1 MRRRPQGQRMGSA
14 NLLAPQQTSAEFLTP
29 PDILQLAHLT
39 PFPKSLLGTGY
50 QDVDYASRFKRS
62 YALPARR
69 FAVHPERKLEIS
81 GAPLL
86 QVADQDK
93 VQASVSLPFCPR
105 GSAQVPIFAQQ
116 AVVLVS
122 VVVPTGYV
130 YFVEGYALD
139 LFPNQVNELNYYWQL
154 RINGQDVLNRGT
166 RTLQPGRPV
175 HSPVK
180 VSVGYDK
187 NTMLR
192 AQEGSLIELV
202 VQALNTIGASDAVSG
217 TIFGT
222 LEGA

>member
-1 MRRRPQGQRMGSA
+1 MRRARARATGSTA
-14 NLLAPQQTSAEFLTP
+14 LFAPQQTGAEFLTP
-29 PDILQLAHLT
+29 ASVADLAHLVK
-39 PFPKSLLGTGY
+39 FPKSFKGTGY
-50 QDVDYASRFKRS
+50 ADIDSASRFKRPYTS
-62 YALPARR
+62 PARR

-105 GSAQVPIFAQQ
+105 GTSQVPIFAQQ

-130 YFVEGYALD
+130 YFVDGYALD

-154 RINGQDVLNRGT
+154 RVNGQDILNRGASGI
-166 RTLQPGRPV
+166 QPGRPV
-175 HSPVK
+175 HAPNK
-180 VSVGYDK
+180 VPIGYDK

-202 VQALNTIGASDAVSG
+202 VQALNTIGASDAVAG